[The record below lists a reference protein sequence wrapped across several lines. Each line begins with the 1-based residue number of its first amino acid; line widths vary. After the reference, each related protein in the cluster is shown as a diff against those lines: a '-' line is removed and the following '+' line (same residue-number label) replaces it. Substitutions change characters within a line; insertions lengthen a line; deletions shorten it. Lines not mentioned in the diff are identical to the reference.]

1 MDMNKCEEFIKNKYL
16 QRRIVLIV
24 SADFGDSICQKLKSD
39 KVEFLDIVVYSNN
52 VDKNAG
58 LKESFFNIIGVFSDF
73 KDVILTID
81 QKI

>member
-16 QRRIVLIV
+16 YRRIVLIV

-81 QKI
+81 

>member
-1 MDMNKCEEFIKNKYL
+1 MNKCLEFIKNKYL
-16 QRRIVLIV
+16 YRRIVLIV

-73 KDVILTID
+73 KDVILTIE
-81 QKI
+81 

>member
-16 QRRIVLIV
+16 YRRIVLIV

-52 VDKNAG
+52 VDKSTG
-58 LKESFFNIIGVFSDF
+58 LKENFFNIIGVFSDF
-73 KDVILTID
+73 KDVI
-81 QKI
+81 

>member
-1 MDMNKCEEFIKNKYL
+1 MNKCEEFIKNKYL
-16 QRRIVLIV
+16 YRRIVLIV

-52 VDKNAG
+52 FDKNAG
-58 LKESFFNIIGVFSDF
+58 LKETFFNIIGVFSDF

-81 QKI
+81 

>member
-1 MDMNKCEEFIKNKYL
+1 MNKCLEFIKNKYL
-16 QRRIVLIV
+16 YRRIVLIV

-52 VDKNAG
+52 LDKNAG
-58 LKESFFNIIGVFSDF
+58 LKQSFFNIIGVFSDF

-81 QKI
+81 